1 MNAKPRRFSCGDL
14 MIKEDANLESSLTNA
29 DSVCTIVLLQIK
41 NSWIPN
47 RITSRRADSSKT
59 FRSVFVIRN
68 KLS

>member
-14 MIKEDANLESSLTNA
+14 MIKEDANLQSSLTNA
-29 DSVCTIVLLQIK
+29 DSVCIIVLLQIK

-47 RITSRRADSSKT
+47 RITLMRADNSKT
-59 FRSVFVIRN
+59 FRSVFVVRN